1 MRIKVAVLC
10 IGVLASS
17 TAALGASSQDID
29 RMTTYAV
36 VLGRAVACGADITD
50 ASRRVGRWMDVKFP
64 PGSQDL
70 KTYLPIFVNGVEY
83 HAQQQKD
90 GKSPD
95 SCAAV
100 LRNFKGFPWP

>member
-1 MRIKVAVLC
+1 MRIAAFTLC
-10 IGVLASS
+10 VGVLASS
-17 TAALGASSQDID
+17 PEVLGASSKDID

-36 VLGRAVACGADITD
+36 VLGRTVACGADITD

-64 PGSQDL
+64 PGSQDQ
-70 KTYLPIFVNGVEY
+70 KTFLPIFIQGVEY
-83 HAQQQKD
+83 HAQQQKE

-100 LRNFKGFPWP
+100 LRNFKSFPWP